1 MHEWG
6 LARRLLKLIE
16 DEAVARNLTS
26 VKKVQLETGVLSAS
40 ERVALRFNFD
50 AAAKG
55 TVAEDAELDI
65 VEHPAK
71 ALCPVCLSAVMLTQ
85 HEQICPQCHSSP
97 LTPIDGETLRITEL
111 IAT

>member
-16 DEAVARNLTS
+16 DEAVARHLTS
-26 VKKVQLETGVLSAS
+26 VKKVHLETGALSDS
-40 ERVALRFNFD
+40 EREALRFNFD
-50 AAAKG
+50 TAAKG

-65 VEHPAK
+65 VECPAK
-71 ALCPVCLSAVMLTQ
+71 ALCPVCLSEVMMTQ
-85 HEQICPQCHSSP
+85 HEQVCPRCHSSP